1 MVWQSLYIFAELNI
15 RVQQNPPRK
24 KEKKTTLANHQVE
37 MYKCKGILTSRQ
49 KLVFF
54 IVASFSQH
62 WTLEFRLRYCYK
74 CSWHARSRAF
84 PYTEQGRPLFSQ
96 L

>member
-49 KLVFF
+49 KLGFF
-54 IVASFSQH
+54 YRRVLLSALDSRVQA
-62 WTLEFRLRYCYK
+62 TLL
-74 CSWHARSRAF
+74 
-84 PYTEQGRPLFSQ
+84 L
-96 L
+96 